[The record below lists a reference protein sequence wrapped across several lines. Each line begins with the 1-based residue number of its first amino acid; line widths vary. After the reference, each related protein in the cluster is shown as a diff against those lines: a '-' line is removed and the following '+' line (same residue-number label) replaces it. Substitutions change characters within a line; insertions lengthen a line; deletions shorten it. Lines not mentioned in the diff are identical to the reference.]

1 VIFLWDALSGAFCI
15 HTFVRLKNFKID
27 QINKRKMFTRSA
39 ARHIVAVA
47 AFAMALGLSG
57 CSRFRPKP
65 KEDYVY
71 VTAKQTYL
79 RDRVA
84 AVSNRTGTAT
94 NGEKLVVLDHA
105 RRFLKVRTPDGSV
118 GWIEEKLTAGQAVAD
133 HFEALGAEHEKNPV
147 VASAT
152 ARDEVY
158 LHIAPGKET
167 ERFYRLAEG
176 DTLSLLE
183 RAAVEKPVTPG
194 AAVVVVAN
202 PAKTGDVTAAP
213 AGPVYEDWWLV
224 RDAKGRTGWIYSHM
238 IDVSAP
244 DALAR
249 YAEGQRYVGAYVLG
263 YADDPASGMLNNGS
277 VVTRIPEYVTVLSPY
292 KAGLPYD
299 FNQVRVFTWNTKKHR
314 YETAM
319 RDHNIAGY
327 LPVVIADKADPYGK
341 SANASDKLP
350 SFTYRVLAGDQAIP
364 VPNAATGLIKPG
376 RTVAKTYR
384 LEGNLCRRLIAP
396 GTQAPAEAHPDPEPE
411 KKAKKKK

>member
-1 VIFLWDALSGAFCI
+1 M
-15 HTFVRLKNFKID
+15 VRTKSF
-27 QINKRKMFTRSA
+27 QINRRERLVSWA
-39 ARHIVAVA
+39 ARLGVA
-47 AFAMALGLSG
+47 AAALGMSLGLGG

-65 KEDYVY
+65 KENYVY

-118 GWIEEKLTAGQAVAD
+118 GWIEEKLTAGQEVAD
-133 HFEALGAEHEKNPV
+133 RFEALGTQHEDDPT

-176 DTLSLLE
+176 DTLSLLK
-183 RAAVEKPVTPG
+183 RAAIEKPVTPG
-194 AAVVVVAN
+194 AVVATLA
-202 PAKTGDVTAAP
+202 AKPGEMAAP
-213 AGPVYEDWWLV
+213 AGPAYDDWWLV

-263 YADDPASGMLNNGS
+263 YADDPDSGMLNNG
-277 VVTRIPEYVTVLSPY
+277 VAVTRIPEYVTVLSPY

-327 LPVVIADKADPYGK
+327 LPVTIEDKSDPYSK
-341 SANASDKLP
+341 AANATEKLP
-350 SFTYRVLAGDQAIP
+350 SFTYHVLAGDQAIP
-364 VPNAATGLIKPG
+364 VPDTETGLIKPG

-384 LEGNLCRRLIAP
+384 LEGNLCRRLIQP
-396 GTQAPAEAHPDPEPE
+396 GTQAPLEAHPDPEVA
-411 KKAKKKK
+411 KKTKAKKK

>member
-1 VIFLWDALSGAFCI
+1 VGCFRGTFCV
-15 HTFVRLKNFKID
+15 HTLVRLKNFQMKKWD
-27 QINKRKMFTRSA
+27 GLVTTATRCGSA
-39 ARHIVAVA
+39 AALM
-47 AFAMALGLSG
+47 AMALGLGG

-65 KEDYVY
+65 KENYVY
-71 VTAKQTYL
+71 VTAKQTFL

-94 NGEKLVVLDHA
+94 NGEKLIVLDHA
-105 RRFLKVRTPDGSV
+105 RRFLKVQTPDGSI
-118 GWIEEKLTAGQAVAD
+118 GWIEEKLTAGQEVAD
-133 HFEALGAEHEKNPV
+133 RFEALGAEHEKDPV

-176 DTLSLLE
+176 DTLSLLR

-194 AAVVVVAN
+194 AAVAAVASK
-202 PAKTGDVTAAP
+202 PGEVTAP
-213 AGPVYEDWWLV
+213 VGPVYEDWWLV

-249 YAEGQRYVGAYVLG
+249 YAEGQRYVGAYLLG
-263 YADDPASGMLNNGS
+263 YADDPDSGMLNNGNP
-277 VVTRIPEYVTVLSPY
+277 VTRIPEYVTVLSPY

-299 FNQVRVFTWNTKKHR
+299 FNQVRVFTWNPKKHR

-327 LPVVIADKADPYGK
+327 LPVVIADKADPYSK
-341 SANASDKLP
+341 AANAAEKLP
-350 SFTYRVLAGDQAIP
+350 SFTYRVLAGDQEIP
-364 VPNAATGLIKPG
+364 VPDGTTGLIKPG
-376 RTVAKTYR
+376 RTLTKTYR
-384 LEGNLCRRLIAP
+384 LEGNICRRLIAP
-396 GTQAPAEAHPDPEPE
+396 GTQAPAEAHPDPEPV
-411 KKAKKKK
+411 KKVKAGKRK